1 MTTDTKQSSQRVLY
15 YLGPYI
21 DNTFLDTL
29 YDYDKYLL
37 YDNQPNSYY
46 YKHSRDEYIKLLV
59 NSYGLPTKII
69 SKDVIEFGKITY
81 YMNYDCEK
89 KFEIKGDLYISGYYP
104 EWFSSKSYN
113 FYSKVYV
120 GCTTVI
126 SSPLN
131 TPFQV
136 IKGNYCMEVRCPH
149 CNEDYISSSS
159 DEDYISSSSDEDSD
173 EDYISSSESD
183 EDS

>member
-1 MTTDTKQSSQRVLY
+1 MSDTHQKVLY
-15 YLGPYI
+15 YLGAYT
-21 DNTFLDTL
+21 DNSFLDTL
-29 YDYDKYLL
+29 YDYDKYFL

-46 YKHSRDEYIKLLV
+46 YKHSRDEYIKLLI

-89 KFEIKGDLYISGYYP
+89 KFDIKGDLYISGYYP
-104 EWFSSKSYN
+104 EWFQNPYN

-120 GCTTVI
+120 GCSTIITF
-126 SSPLN
+126 PLN
-131 TPFQV
+131 THFQF
-136 IKGNYCMEVRCPH
+136 IRGYECREDRCPH

-159 DEDYISSSSDEDSD
+159 NEDSDEDSD
-173 EDYISSSESD
+173 EDM
-183 EDS
+183 